1 VGTADFPFQASR
13 APSDERRLSQAPLK
27 PLDGDVYTCNRL
39 IITGVISMRISDAES
54 LVMDAL
60 WRESPLTAEDIAAA
74 VGPEQNWSDKTV
86 KTLLNRLLTK
96 KAIAAARDGR
106 RYLYSPL
113 VARADYIQ
121 DESRGLIDRLFDGK
135 LAPLV
140 SHFAQTNQLTAEDIA
155 ELKRLIAELDDDQ

>member
-1 VGTADFPFQASR
+1 
-13 APSDERRLSQAPLK
+13 
-27 PLDGDVYTCNRL
+27 
-39 IITGVISMRISDAES
+39 MRISDAES
-54 LVMDAL
+54 LVMEAL

-113 VARADYIQ
+113 VPRADYIQ

-140 SHFAQTNQLTAEDIA
+140 SHFAETNQLTADDIA
-155 ELKRLIAELDDDQ
+155 ELKRLIAELDDGE